1 MTRIPSAAL
10 PLIITSIMS
19 STDYGASAR
28 HIVYGL
34 VVDEKGNSIDGADI
48 IIESTVDCRHTMS
61 SGDGSY
67 ITDICT
73 SGSFDRIHVMASLG
87 PRIGDEKISASASN
101 LTAINIVL
109 R

>member
-1 MTRIPSAAL
+1 MTKISPAIT
-10 PLIITSIMS
+10 PLILSSIMS
-19 STDYGASAR
+19 STDYGPSVR

-34 VVDEKGNSIDGADI
+34 VVDEKGNNVDGADVL
-48 IIESTVDCRHTMS
+48 IESTVDCRHTIS

-73 SGSFDRIHVMASLG
+73 SGSFDEIHVTASFG
-87 PRIGDEKISASASN
+87 HRTGDEKIYASASN

-109 R
+109 H